1 MNATNTTNAI
11 STAHTPVIRQKR
23 GIKQRISLST
33 RKYMAVLSVSIANNL
48 AYMVEVVLRSL
59 FLIIFVFI
67 FLELWTVTFSNR
79 GVSSLGGFRISDM
92 IWYLATTETIALSL
106 PQLTRKIDLEVRSG
120 EIAYVLGRPCNYLLY
135 HFAQYLGERLVRL
148 VLNSIVAGLIAFVFV
163 GPPPFTWQGIAA
175 WPLVLFF
182 AVSIEY
188 VLYMSIG
195 LLAFW
200 TEETNPFALIANRF
214 AIILGGVLAPLTI
227 LPQPVRGIAEVLP
240 FIAIYYGPARTL
252 IRFNLSEF
260 GLVLVQQCIVLAVL
274 CVVLSGIYWLAT
286 RRVSINGG

>member
-1 MNATNTTNAI
+1 MNAMNAVSTTATNNA
-11 STAHTPVIRQKR
+11 AIRPKR
-23 GIKQRISLST
+23 SMKQRIMLST
-33 RKYMAVLSVSIANNL
+33 RKYVAVLSVSIANNL

-79 GVSSLGGFRISDM
+79 GISSLGGFRISDM

-106 PQLTRKIDLEVRSG
+106 PMLTRQIDREVRSG
-120 EIAYVLGRPCNYLLY
+120 EIAYVLGRPCSYLLY

-148 VLNSIVAGLIAFVFV
+148 VLNSVVAGLIAFVFV

-175 WPLVLFF
+175 WPLVLFL

-200 TEETNPFALIANRF
+200 TEETNPFSLIANRF

-227 LPQPVRGIAEVLP
+227 LPQPLRGIAEVLP
-240 FIAIYYGPARTL
+240 FSAIYYGPARTL
-252 IRFNLSEF
+252 IRFNLVEF
-260 GLVLVQQCIVLAVL
+260 GMVLVQQCLVLAIL
-274 CVVLSGIYWLAT
+274 CAILSGIYWLAT
-286 RRVSINGG
+286 RRVNINGG